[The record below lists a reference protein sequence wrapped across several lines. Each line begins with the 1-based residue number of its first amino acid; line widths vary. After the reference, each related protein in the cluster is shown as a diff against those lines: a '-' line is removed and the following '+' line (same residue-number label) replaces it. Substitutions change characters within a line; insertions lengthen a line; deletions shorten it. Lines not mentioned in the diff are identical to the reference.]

1 MRTYKGIVCEIN
13 KNYMIFMTA
22 DGEFLRGIPLVT
34 NAQIGDDVEFQLFAT
49 SSLSKKRKSFI
60 IAPALVAAVIM
71 IFLVTALFPTTN
83 NAYAFVQIGNELE
96 LGIDEEGTVISVKP
110 MNNEPTYTLD
120 TKLEGLPVD
129 LALTKAITQLEK
141 QNENVP
147 ITTKFNDDH
156 PSKAKEK
163 ILDTVNKAKNKQSSD
178 GPMRKK
184 NLEDNKN
191 NNNKENPNNH
201 NSNNGQKQ
209 NNSNSSSNKQNQPL
223 KNEEQSKQN
232 NSSNYNNGNHN
243 GNKDK
248 QNVEKNNN
256 GKNKLNENNSQ
267 NNKNSN
273 NQNNGNPN
281 NKNNNSNNGN
291 PNKNNQNKGTSE

>member
-22 DGEFLRGIPLVT
+22 DGEFLRGTPLVT

-49 SSLSKKRKSFI
+49 SFLSKKRKSFI

-71 IFLVTALFPTTN
+71 IFLVTALFPSTN
-83 NAYAFVQIGNELE
+83 SAYAFVQIGNELE

-110 MNNEPTYTLD
+110 INNEPTYALD
-120 TKLEGLPVD
+120 TKLEGLPID
-129 LALTKAITQLEK
+129 LALTKAITQIEK
-141 QNENVP
+141 HNETVP
-147 ITTKFNDDH
+147 ITTKFNDDQ

-163 ILDTVNKAKNKQSSD
+163 ILNTVNKAKNKQSLD
-178 GPMRKK
+178 GPIRKK

-191 NNNKENPNNH
+191 NNKQNSNTH

-209 NNSNSSSNKQNQPL
+209 NNSNSSSNKQNHQL
-223 KNEEQSKQN
+223 KNEEQLKQN
-232 NSSNYNNGNHN
+232 KSSNYNNENHN

-248 QNVEKNNN
+248 QNPEKNNN
-256 GKNKLNENNSQ
+256 GKNNMNENNSQ

-273 NQNNGNPN
+273 NQNNVNPN
-281 NKNNNSNNGN
+281 NNQNNGN